1 MNTKTR
7 NAQPNIEGGW
17 VWQAR
22 NALESLHDIG
32 MEHGSLTSS
41 RSVYLAYCQLAPK
54 DGSGFLET
62 KRVIVASIAGV
73 SVRTVDTVNGVL
85 RNAGLIEWQSV
96 KVDGFD
102 MGIRVSLLSVRNGCS
117 PVRNGVSDKSG
128 EGLEKE
134 RIRNEEM
141 SVPAEAETVRDSSS
155 KPSKLGTVR
164 NPRPLPATDA
174 EVLAFSRH
182 AGVPDKVARA
192 FIIYQKSNGWLMD
205 GRPLVDWQLALLA
218 WAKTDRRRVVKLD
231 GMTHPKFWAMVDE
244 EGVEH
249 ETANAWIALMKK
261 RDWKLENKLTGRME
275 KVKDFRK
282 ALRAFVDSD
291 LNRTLEE
298 KGGRL

>member
-1 MNTKTR
+1 
-7 NAQPNIEGGW
+7 
-17 VWQAR
+17 
-22 NALESLHDIG
+22 

-54 DGSGFLET
+54 DGSGILET

-85 RNAGLIEWQSV
+85 RKAGLIEWQSV
-96 KVDGFD
+96 KFDGFD
-102 MGIRVSLLSVRNGCS
+102 VGIRVTLLSVRNGCS
-117 PVRNGVSDKSG
+117 PMRNGVSDKSG

-141 SVPAEAETVRDSSS
+141 SVPAEAETARDSS

-174 EVLAFSRH
+174 EVLAFSGP
-182 AGVPDKVARA
+182 ACVPDKVSRA
-192 FIIYQKSNGWLMD
+192 FIIYQKSNGWVMD
-205 GRPLVDWQLALLA
+205 GRPLVDWQRALLA
-218 WAKTDRRRVVKLD
+218 WAKTDMRRVVKLD
-231 GMTHPKFWAMVDE
+231 GMTNAKFWAMVDE

-282 ALRAFVDSD
+282 ALKAFVDSD

-298 KGGRL
+298 KGVRL